1 MNSLAERG
9 GASPAGERAGTF
21 THRRAP
27 RALAVHPAHLR
38 SESLRSSSA
47 GFSLV
52 ELLVTIV
59 LAGIVFAALV
69 PVFVSAQKA
78 SSGDRARN
86 VANNIAQDR
95 IEKIR
100 LLAFDQIVNDASH
113 LQSGTFAGGQ
123 FGSTFTPA
131 GSAKPYSVVYS
142 VENVPS
148 TGAVNYKR
156 VSVTV
161 SWTAPPSPVRPV
173 SLTTIVMNPQG
184 TSASSSASPSP
195 SPSAS
200 PSPSPSPTSASTY
213 SLTILVTNN
222 YVNSSSGVTV
232 VRIDVTPNA
241 PATPSMLVPTTSVP
255 SVWSGLA
262 PGTYLVT
269 CNYYKNGNTG
279 NQKTLTQTVYVT
291 TSNQSYTFTL

>member
-1 MNSLAERG
+1 MFSLAKRG
-9 GASPAGERAGTF
+9 
-21 THRRAP
+21 RAP
-27 RALAVHPAHLR
+27 YALGRASQTP
-38 SESLRSSSA
+38 S

-78 SSGDRARN
+78 SSGDRSRN
-86 VANNIAQDR
+86 IATNAAQDR

-100 LLAFDQIVNDASH
+100 LLAFDQIVDDPSH
-113 LQSGTFAGGQ
+113 LRSGSFAGGQ

-131 GSAKPYSVVYS
+131 GSTKDYAVAYS

-161 SWTAPPSPVRPV
+161 SWTAPPAPVEPV
-173 SLTTIVMNPQG
+173 TMSTIVMNPTA
-184 TSASSSASPSP
+184 TSASSSPSPSSSASPSP
-195 SPSAS
+195 SPS
-200 PSPSPSPTSASTY
+200 PTTGTY
-213 SLTILVTNN
+213 SLNILVTND
-222 YVNSSSGVTV
+222 YVNASLGVTV
-232 VRIDVTPNA
+232 MRTDVTPNVA
-241 PATPSMLVPTTSVP
+241 ATPSMQVPTKSTPVT
-255 SVWSGLA
+255 WTGLS

-269 CNYYKNGNTG
+269 CNYYSSGIQNNGH
-279 NQKTLTQTVYVT
+279 KSSLAQTVYVT
-291 TSNQSYTFTL
+291 TANQTYTFTLQ

>member
-1 MNSLAERG
+1 MYSLAKRG
-9 GASPAGERAGTF
+9 RAPHET
-21 THRRAP
+21 RRASQ
-27 RALAVHPAHLR
+27 A
-38 SESLRSSSA
+38 SS

-52 ELLVTIV
+52 ELLVTVV

-86 VANNIAQDR
+86 TATNVAQDR

-100 LLAFDQIVNDASH
+100 LLAFDQIVDDASH
-113 LQSGTFAGGQ
+113 LRSSSFAGGQ

-131 GSAKPYSVVYS
+131 GSTKGYTVAYS

-161 SWTAPPSPVRPV
+161 SWTAPPAPVHPV
-173 SLTTIVMNPQG
+173 TMSTIVMNPTA
-184 TSASSSASPSP
+184 TSASSSPSP

-200 PSPSPSPTSASTY
+200 PSPSPSPSPTMGTF
-213 SLTILVTNN
+213 SLTILVTNS
-222 YVNSSSGVTV
+222 YVNPTLGVTV
-232 VRIDVTPNA
+232 VRTDVTPNTA
-241 PATPSMLVPTTSVP
+241 AIPALQAPTTTTPV
-255 SVWSGLA
+255 VWSGLS
-262 PGTYLVT
+262 PGTYLIT
-269 CNYYKNGNTG
+269 CNYYEGNKT
-279 NQKTLTQTVYVT
+279 NKKRTLTQTAYIT
-291 TSNQSYTFTL
+291 TTNQTYTFTLQ